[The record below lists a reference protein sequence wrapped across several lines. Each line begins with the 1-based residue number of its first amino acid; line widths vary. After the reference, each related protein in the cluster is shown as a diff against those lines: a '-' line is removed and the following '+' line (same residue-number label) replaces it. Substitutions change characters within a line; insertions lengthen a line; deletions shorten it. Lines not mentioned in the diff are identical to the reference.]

1 MYVQHALKH
10 LFIKQFI
17 RHSII
22 LCYTDVY
29 EFPIYKHIYLFLFL
43 CCISSIKNAAM
54 LLHLPHTFMYE
65 HFPKTN
71 ENERAVAR
79 EIHTRKILK
88 IQFLILIL
96 LQ

>member
-1 MYVQHALKH
+1 
-10 LFIKQFI
+10 
-17 RHSII
+17 
-22 LCYTDVY
+22 
-29 EFPIYKHIYLFLFL
+29 
-43 CCISSIKNAAM
+43 M